1 MQMASKLY
9 SAALYGIN
17 AKIVEVEC
25 DLAPGLFNF
34 NIVGLPDTAV
44 KESKDRVSSALKNS
58 GASPP
63 SRRNKRLTVNLAPAD
78 LKKEG
83 PAYDLPIALGYLL
96 VSDQIEFDPKE
107 KLFVGELALDGGL
120 RPITGILS
128 IALEAKNRGFKT
140 VFVPKTNAAEAA
152 LVKDIEVIGAKNLV
166 EILEHL
172 VNKKIIKPH
181 QNSEL
186 ILSSEKDINK
196 EAEIDIALIRGQEKA
211 KRVLEIAAAGN
222 HNVIFSGP
230 PGSGKTLLAKALASI
245 LPNLNI
251 EEAIEVTR
259 IWSVAGLLKEKK
271 PFLNERPFRAPHH
284 TASGIALVG
293 GSAWPRPGE
302 ISLAHRGVLFLDEF
316 PEFSRDVLENLR
328 QPLEDN
334 EVTVSRAQ
342 GSITFPAQFLMVA
355 AMNPCPCGYLNDSIK
370 ECICAPS
377 QIIRY
382 KRKLS
387 GPLLDRI
394 DLHVEVPRLKYEEM
408 AKKEGAG
415 ESSKDIRKRVENAR
429 NIQVARFTSDGI
441 LTNREMSVRHIKK
454 YCALD
459 ETAEKM
465 MKNAVSSM
473 GLSTRTYHRLLK
485 ISRTIADLEASENIK
500 PQHLAEA
507 LQYRPREEV

>member
-1 MQMASKLY
+1 MPAKLY
-9 SAALYGIN
+9 SAALRGIN

-34 NIVGLPDTAV
+34 AIVGLPDTAV
-44 KESKDRVSSALKNS
+44 KESKDRVSAALKNS

-63 SRRNKRLTVNLAPAD
+63 SRRNKRVTVNLAPAD

-96 VSDQIEFDPKE
+96 VSEQTKFDPEK
-107 KLFVGELALDGGL
+107 KLFVGELALDGNL
-120 RPITGILS
+120 RPINGVLS

-140 VFVPKTNAAEAA
+140 LFVPSANAAEAA
-152 LVKDIEVIGAKNLV
+152 LVKDIEIFGGANLI

-172 VNKKIIKPH
+172 ENKKLLPVC

-186 ILSSEKDINK
+186 SEEFTKNLK
-196 EAEIDIALIRGQEKA
+196 EGPEVDLALIRGQEKA
-211 KRVLEIAAAGN
+211 KRVLEIAASGN
-222 HNVIFSGP
+222 HNIIFSGP

-245 LPNLNI
+245 LPKLNL

-259 IWSVAGLLKEKK
+259 IWSVAGLLKEERL
-271 PFLNERPFRAPHH
+271 FLSERPFRAPHH
-284 TASGIALVG
+284 TASGVALVG
-293 GSAWPRPGE
+293 GGTWPKPGE

-328 QPLEDN
+328 QPLE
-334 EVTVSRAQ
+334 EHTVTVSRAH
-342 GSITFPAQFLMVA
+342 SSLTFPAQFLMVA
-355 AMNPCPCGYLNDSIK
+355 AMNPCPCGYLNDSLK
-370 ECICAPS
+370 ECSCAPS

-408 AKKEGAG
+408 ATESSG
-415 ESSKDIRKRVENAR
+415 ESSGIVRNRVSNAR
-429 NIQVARFTSDGI
+429 EIQLARFKDEGI
-441 LTNREMSVRHIKK
+441 FTNCEMSVRHIKK

-465 MKNAVSSM
+465 MKSAVSSM
-473 GLSTRTYHRLLK
+473 GFSTRTYHRLLK
-485 ISRTIADLEASENIK
+485 ISRTIADLDNSANIK

>member
-1 MQMASKLY
+1 MASKLY
-9 SAALYGIN
+9 SAALCGIN

-25 DLAPGLFNF
+25 DLSPGLFNF
-34 NIVGLPDTAV
+34 SIVGLPDTAV

-63 SRRNKRLTVNLAPAD
+63 SRRNKRVTVNLAPAD

-96 VSDQIEFDPKE
+96 VSEQTKFDPEK
-107 KLFVGELALDGGL
+107 KLFAGELALDGNL
-120 RPITGILS
+120 RPVSGVLS
-128 IALEAKNRGFKT
+128 IAIEAKNRGFKT
-140 VFVPKTNAAEAA
+140 LFIPKTNAAEAA
-152 LVKDIEVIGAKNLV
+152 LVKDIEVIGAANLI
-166 EILEHL
+166 ELLEHL
-172 VNKKIIKPH
+172 ENKKLIAQH
-181 QNSEL
+181 QNSE
-186 ILSSEKDINK
+186 INLSSIEREEKEEESEVDL
-196 EAEIDIALIRGQEKA
+196 ALIRGQEKA
-211 KRVLEIAAAGN
+211 KRVLEIAASGN
-222 HNVIFSGP
+222 HNIIFSGP

-245 LPNLNI
+245 LPKLNL

-259 IWSVAGLLKEKK
+259 IWSVSGLLKEDR
-271 PFLNERPFRAPHH
+271 PFLSQRPFRSPHH
-284 TASGIALVG
+284 TASGVALVG
-293 GSAWPRPGE
+293 GGAWPKPGE

-328 QPLEDN
+328 QPLEEN
-334 EVTVSRAQ
+334 TVTVSRAQ
-342 GSITFPAQFLMVA
+342 GSLTFPAQFLMVA
-355 AMNPCPCGYLNDSIK
+355 AMNPCPCGYLNDSLK

-408 AKKEGAG
+408 AKESFG
-415 ESSKDIRKRVENAR
+415 ETSKTVRERVTKAR
-429 NIQVARFTSDGI
+429 QIQALRFKNEGI

-465 MKNAVSSM
+465 MKSAVSSL
-473 GLSTRTYHRLLK
+473 GFSTRTYHRMLK
-485 ISRTIADLEASENIK
+485 ISRTIADLENSENIK

>member
-1 MQMASKLY
+1 MASKLY
-9 SAALYGIN
+9 SAALCGIN

-34 NIVGLPDTAV
+34 SIVGLPDTAV

-63 SRRNKRLTVNLAPAD
+63 SRRNKRVTVNLAPAD

-96 VSDQIEFDPKE
+96 VSEQTKFDSEK
-107 KLFVGELALDGGL
+107 KLFAGELALDGSL
-120 RPITGILS
+120 RPISGVLS
-128 IALEAKNRGFKT
+128 IAIEAKNRGFKT
-140 VFVPKTNAAEAA
+140 LFVPKTNAAEAA
-152 LVKDIEVIGAKNLV
+152 LVKDIEVIGAANLV

-172 VNKKIIKPH
+172 ENKKLIAPH
-181 QNSEL
+181 QNSE
-186 ILSSEKDINK
+186 INLSSVEREEEPEVDL
-196 EAEIDIALIRGQEKA
+196 ALIRGQEKA
-211 KRVLEIAAAGN
+211 KRVLEIAASGN
-222 HNVIFSGP
+222 HNIIFSGP
-230 PGSGKTLLAKALASI
+230 PGSGKTLLAKALTSI
-245 LPNLNI
+245 LPKLNL

-259 IWSVAGLLKEKK
+259 IWSVAGLLKEDR
-271 PFLNERPFRAPHH
+271 PFLSQRPFRSPHH
-284 TASGIALVG
+284 TASGVALVG
-293 GSAWPRPGE
+293 GGTWPKPGE

-328 QPLEDN
+328 QPLEEN
-334 EVTVSRAQ
+334 TVTISRAQ
-342 GSITFPAQFLMVA
+342 GSLTFPAQFLMVA
-355 AMNPCPCGYLNDSIK
+355 AMNPCPCGYLNDSLK

-408 AKKEGAG
+408 SKESFGETSKTVRERVAKAREIQALRF
-415 ESSKDIRKRVENAR
+415 KDEK
-429 NIQVARFTSDGI
+429 I
-441 LTNREMSVRHIKK
+441 LTNREMSIHHIKK

-465 MKNAVSSM
+465 MKSAVSSM
-473 GLSTRTYHRLLK
+473 GFSTRTYHRMLK
-485 ISRTIADLEASENIK
+485 ISRTIADLDNCENIK

>member
-1 MQMASKLY
+1 MPAKLY
-9 SAALYGIN
+9 SAALCGIN

-34 NIVGLPDTAV
+34 SIVGLPDAAV

-63 SRRNKRLTVNLAPAD
+63 SRRNKRVTVNLAPAD

-96 VSDQIEFDPKE
+96 VSEQTKFDSEK
-107 KLFVGELALDGGL
+107 KLFAGELALDGNL
-120 RPITGILS
+120 RPIDGVLS
-128 IALEAKNRGFKT
+128 IAIEAKNRGFKT
-140 VFVPKTNAAEAA
+140 LFVPKTNAAEAA
-152 LVKDIEVIGAKNLV
+152 LVKDIEIIGAANLV

-172 VNKKIIKPH
+172 ENKKPIALH
-181 QNSEL
+181 QNSE
-186 ILSSEKDINK
+186 INLSSAEKEEEPEVDL
-196 EAEIDIALIRGQEKA
+196 ALIRGQEKA
-211 KRVLEIAAAGN
+211 KRVLEIAASGN
-222 HNVIFSGP
+222 HNIIFSGP

-245 LPNLNI
+245 LPKLNL

-259 IWSVAGLLKEKK
+259 IWSVAGLLKEDR
-271 PFLNERPFRAPHH
+271 PFLSQRPFRSPHH
-284 TASGIALVG
+284 TASGVALVG
-293 GSAWPRPGE
+293 GGTWPKPGE

-328 QPLEDN
+328 QPLEEN
-334 EVTVSRAQ
+334 TVTISRAQ
-342 GSITFPAQFLMVA
+342 GSLTFPAQFLMVA
-355 AMNPCPCGYLNDSIK
+355 AMNPCPCGYLNDSLK

-408 AKKEGAG
+408 SKESLG
-415 ESSKDIRKRVENAR
+415 ETSKIVRERVSKAR
-429 NIQVARFTSDGI
+429 EIQASRFKNEGI

-459 ETAEKM
+459 EMAEKM
-465 MKNAVSSM
+465 MKSAVSSM
-473 GLSTRTYHRLLK
+473 GFSTRTYHRMLK
-485 ISRTIADLEASENIK
+485 ISRTIADLDNCENIK

>member
-1 MQMASKLY
+1 MASKLY
-9 SAALYGIN
+9 SAALHGIN

-25 DLAPGLFNF
+25 DLSPGLFNF
-34 NIVGLPDTAV
+34 SIVGLPDAAV

-63 SRRNKRLTVNLAPAD
+63 SRRNKRVTVNLAPAD

-96 VSDQIEFDPKE
+96 VSEQTKFDSEK
-107 KLFVGELALDGGL
+107 KLFAGELALDGNL
-120 RPITGILS
+120 RPINGVLS
-128 IALEAKNRGFKT
+128 IALETKNRGFKT
-140 VFVPKTNAAEAA
+140 LFVPKANAAEAT
-152 LVKDIEVIGAKNLV
+152 LVKDIEVVGAANLI
-166 EILEHL
+166 ELLEHL
-172 VNKKIIKPH
+172 ENKKLISPCR
-181 QNSEL
+181 NSE
-186 ILSSEKDINK
+186 INLSPANREEEPEVDL
-196 EAEIDIALIRGQEKA
+196 ALIRGQEKA
-211 KRVLEIAAAGN
+211 KRVLEIAASGN
-222 HNVIFSGP
+222 HNIIFSGP

-245 LPNLNI
+245 LPKLNL

-259 IWSVAGLLKEKK
+259 IWSVAGLLKEDR
-271 PFLNERPFRAPHH
+271 PFLAQRPFRSPHH
-284 TASGIALVG
+284 TASGVALVG
-293 GSAWPRPGE
+293 GGTWPKPGE

-328 QPLEDN
+328 QPLEEN
-334 EVTVSRAQ
+334 LVTISRAQ
-342 GSITFPAQFLMVA
+342 GSLTFPAQFLMVA
-355 AMNPCPCGYLNDSIK
+355 AMNPCPCGYLNDTLK

-394 DLHVEVPRLKYEEM
+394 DLHIEVPRLKYEEM
-408 AKKEGAG
+408 AKESLG
-415 ESSKDIRKRVENAR
+415 ETSKTVRERVSKVRE
-429 NIQVARFTSDGI
+429 IQSARFKNERI
-441 LTNREMSVRHIKK
+441 LTNREMSIRHIKK

-465 MKNAVSSM
+465 MKSAVSSM
-473 GLSTRTYHRLLK
+473 GFSTRTYHRLLK
-485 ISRTIADLEASENIK
+485 ISRTIADLDNHENIK

>member
-1 MQMASKLY
+1 MPAKLY
-9 SAALYGIN
+9 SAALCGIN

-25 DLAPGLFNF
+25 DLSPGLFNF
-34 NIVGLPDTAV
+34 SIVGLPDIAV

-63 SRRNKRLTVNLAPAD
+63 SRRNKRVTVNLAPAD

-96 VSDQIEFDPKE
+96 VSEQTKFDSEK
-107 KLFVGELALDGGL
+107 KLFAGELALDGSL
-120 RPITGILS
+120 RPISGVLS
-128 IALEAKNRGFKT
+128 IAIEAKNRGFKT
-140 VFVPKTNAAEAA
+140 LFVPKTNAAEAA
-152 LVKDIEVIGAKNLV
+152 LVKDIEVVGAANLI
-166 EILEHL
+166 ELLEHL
-172 VNKKIIKPH
+172 ENKKLIAPH
-181 QNSEL
+181 QNSE
-186 ILSSEKDINK
+186 INLSPVGGEEEPEVDL
-196 EAEIDIALIRGQEKA
+196 ALIRGQEKA
-211 KRVLEIAAAGN
+211 KRVLEIAASGN
-222 HNVIFSGP
+222 HNIIFSGP
-230 PGSGKTLLAKALASI
+230 PGSGKTLLAKALTSI
-245 LPNLNI
+245 LPKLNL

-259 IWSVAGLLKEKK
+259 IWSVAGLLKEDR
-271 PFLNERPFRAPHH
+271 PFLSQRPFRSPHH
-284 TASGIALVG
+284 TASGVALVG
-293 GSAWPRPGE
+293 GGTWPKPGE

-328 QPLEDN
+328 QPLEEN
-334 EVTVSRAQ
+334 TVTISRAQ
-342 GSITFPAQFLMVA
+342 GSLTFPAQFLMVA
-355 AMNPCPCGYLNDSIK
+355 AMNPCPCGYLNDSLK

-408 AKKEGAG
+408 SKESFGETSKTVRERVAKAREIQALRF
-415 ESSKDIRKRVENAR
+415 KDEK
-429 NIQVARFTSDGI
+429 I
-441 LTNREMSVRHIKK
+441 LTNREMSIHHIKK

-465 MKNAVSSM
+465 MKSAVSSM
-473 GLSTRTYHRLLK
+473 GFSTRTYHRLLK
-485 ISRTIADLEASENIK
+485 ISRTIADLDNCENIK

>member
-1 MQMASKLY
+1 MQTASKIY
-9 SAALYGIN
+9 SAALSGIN

-25 DLAPGLFNF
+25 DLSPGLFNF
-34 NIVGLPDTAV
+34 SIVGLPDLAV

-96 VSDQIEFDPKE
+96 VSDQVNFNPE
-107 KLFVGELALDGGL
+107 KKIFAGELSLDGGL
-120 RPITGILS
+120 RPISGVLS
-128 IALEAKNRGFKT
+128 IAMEAKQRGFAT
-140 VFVPKTNAAEAA
+140 MFVPKNNAAEAA
-152 LVKDIEVIGAKNLV
+152 LVEDLEIIGVNNLIEV
-166 EILEHL
+166 LEHL
-172 VNKKIIKPH
+172 ENKKIIAPYENEKETP
-181 QNSEL
+181 QTATEEESEV
-186 ILSSEKDINK
+186 
-196 EAEIDIALIRGQEKA
+196 DIALIRGQEKA

-222 HNVIFSGP
+222 HNIIFSGP

-245 LPNLNI
+245 LPKLNI

-271 PFLNERPFRAPHH
+271 PFLNERPFRSPHH
-284 TASGIALVG
+284 TASGVALVG
-293 GSAWPRPGE
+293 GGSWPKPGE

-328 QPLEDN
+328 QPLEEN
-334 EVTVSRAQ
+334 TVTVSRAQ
-342 GSITFPAQFLMVA
+342 STITFPAKFLMVA
-355 AMNPCPCGYLNDSIK
+355 AMNPCPCGYLGDSLK
-370 ECICAPS
+370 ECNCAPS

-408 AKKEGAG
+408 SQESQG
-415 ESSKDIRKRVENAR
+415 EKSKAVRERVIQAR
-429 NIQVARFTSDGI
+429 QIQLSRFRGDGMF
-441 LTNREMSVRHIKK
+441 NNQEMSVRHIKK
-454 YCALD
+454 YCTLD
-459 ETAEKM
+459 ETTEKM

-473 GLSTRTYHRLLK
+473 GFSTRTYHRLLK
-485 ISRTIADLEASENIK
+485 ISRTIADLAGSEHITSE
-500 PQHLAEA
+500 HLGEA

>member
-1 MQMASKLY
+1 MPAKLY
-9 SAALYGIN
+9 SAALCGIN

-34 NIVGLPDTAV
+34 SIVGLPDMAV
-44 KESKDRVSSALKNS
+44 KESKDRVSAALKNS
-58 GASPP
+58 GASSP
-63 SRRNKRLTVNLAPAD
+63 SRRNKRVTVNLAPAN

-96 VSDQIEFDPKE
+96 VSEQTKFDPEK
-107 KLFVGELALDGGL
+107 KLFAGELALDGNL
-120 RPITGILS
+120 RPISGVLS
-128 IALEAKNRGFKT
+128 IAIEAKNRGFKT
-140 VFVPKTNAAEAA
+140 LFVPKANAAEAA
-152 LVKDIEVIGAKNLV
+152 LVKDIEIIGAANLV

-172 VNKKIIKPH
+172 ENKKPIAPH
-181 QNSEL
+181 QNSE
-186 ILSSEKDINK
+186 INLSSAEKEEEPEVDL
-196 EAEIDIALIRGQEKA
+196 ALIRGQEKA
-211 KRVLEIAAAGN
+211 KRVLEIAASGN
-222 HNVIFSGP
+222 HNIIFSGP

-245 LPNLNI
+245 LPKLNL

-259 IWSVAGLLKEKK
+259 IWSVAGFLKEDR
-271 PFLNERPFRAPHH
+271 PFLSQRPFRSPHH
-284 TASGIALVG
+284 TASGVALVG
-293 GSAWPRPGE
+293 GGTWPKPGE

-328 QPLEDN
+328 QPLEEN
-334 EVTVSRAQ
+334 MVTISRAQ
-342 GSITFPAQFLMVA
+342 GSLTFPAQFLMVA
-355 AMNPCPCGYLNDSIK
+355 AMNPCPCGYLNDTLK

-408 AKKEGAG
+408 AKESFG
-415 ESSKDIRKRVENAR
+415 ETSKIVRERVSKAR
-429 NIQVARFTSDGI
+429 EIQASRFKNEGI

-459 ETAEKM
+459 EMAEKM
-465 MKNAVSSM
+465 MKSAVSSM
-473 GLSTRTYHRLLK
+473 GFSTRTYHRMLK
-485 ISRTIADLEASENIK
+485 ISRTIADLDNSENIK

>member
-1 MQMASKLY
+1 MSSKLY
-9 SAALYGIN
+9 SAALCGIN

-25 DLAPGLFNF
+25 DLSPGLFSF
-34 NIVGLPDTAV
+34 NIVGLPDIAI
-44 KESKDRVSSALKNS
+44 KESKDRVSAALKNS

-63 SRRNKRLTVNLAPAD
+63 SRRNKRVTINLAPAD

-96 VSDQIEFDPKE
+96 ISGQTKFDPEK
-107 KLFVGELALDGGL
+107 KLFVGELALNGAL
-120 RPITGILS
+120 RPVNGALS
-128 IALEAKNRGFKT
+128 IAIEAKNRGFKT
-140 VFVPKTNAAEAA
+140 LFVPKENIAETT
-152 LVKDIEVIGAKNLV
+152 LVSDIEIVGAANLN

-172 VNKKIIKPH
+172 ENKKLLTAYK
-181 QNSEL
+181 NSDL
-186 ILSSEKDINK
+186 NK
-196 EAEIDIALIRGQEKA
+196 ELEKNFIEKPDVDLALIRGQEKA
-211 KRVLEIAAAGN
+211 KRVLEIAAGGN
-222 HNVIFSGP
+222 HNIIFSGP

-245 LPNLNI
+245 LPKLSL

-259 IWSVAGLLKEKK
+259 IWSVAGLLKEDRL
-271 PFLNERPFRAPHH
+271 FLSQRPFRAPHH
-284 TASGIALVG
+284 TASGVSLVG
-293 GSAWPRPGE
+293 GGAWPRPGE

-328 QPLEDN
+328 QPLEEN
-334 EVTVSRAQ
+334 RVTVSRAQ
-342 GSITFPAQFLMVA
+342 GSLTFPAQFLMVA
-355 AMNPCPCGYLNDSIK
+355 AMNPCPCGYLNDDMK
-370 ECICAPS
+370 ECVCAAS

-408 AKKEGAG
+408 AKESFG
-415 ESSKDIRKRVENAR
+415 ETSETVRKRVARTREIQARRFENE
-429 NIQVARFTSDGI
+429 DI

-473 GLSTRTYHRLLK
+473 GLSARTYHRLLK
-485 ISRTIADLEASENIK
+485 ISRTIADMDNCENIK
-500 PQHLAEA
+500 PRHLAEA
-507 LQYRPREEV
+507 LQYRPREDV

>member
-1 MQMASKLY
+1 MPAKLY
-9 SAALYGIN
+9 SAALRGIN

-25 DLAPGLFNF
+25 DLSPGLFNF
-34 NIVGLPDTAV
+34 SIVGLPDTAV

-63 SRRNKRLTVNLAPAD
+63 SRRNKRVTVNLAPAD

-96 VSDQIEFDPKE
+96 VSEQTKFDPEK
-107 KLFVGELALDGGL
+107 KLFAGELALDGNL
-120 RPITGILS
+120 RPIDGVLS
-128 IALEAKNRGFKT
+128 IAIEAKNRGFKT
-140 VFVPKTNAAEAA
+140 LFIPKTNASEAA
-152 LVKDIEVIGAKNLV
+152 LVKDIEIIGAANLI
-166 EILEHL
+166 ELLEHL
-172 VNKKIIKPH
+172 ENKKIIAPH
-181 QNSEL
+181 QNLE
-186 ILSSEKDINK
+186 INLSSVEKEEEPEVDL
-196 EAEIDIALIRGQEKA
+196 ALIRGQEKA
-211 KRVLEIAAAGN
+211 KRVLEIAASGN
-222 HNVIFSGP
+222 HNIIFSGP

-245 LPNLNI
+245 LPKLNI

-259 IWSVAGLLKEKK
+259 IWSVAGLLKEDR
-271 PFLNERPFRAPHH
+271 PFLSQRPFRSPHH
-284 TASGIALVG
+284 TASGVALVG
-293 GSAWPRPGE
+293 GGAWPKPGE

-316 PEFSRDVLENLR
+316 PEFSRNVLENLR
-328 QPLEDN
+328 QPLEEN
-334 EVTVSRAQ
+334 TVTVSRAQ
-342 GSITFPAQFLMVA
+342 GSLTFPAQFLMVA
-355 AMNPCPCGYLNDSIK
+355 AMNPCPCGYLNDSLK

-408 AKKEGAG
+408 TKESFD
-415 ESSKDIRKRVENAR
+415 ETSKIVRERVSKAR
-429 NIQVARFTSDGI
+429 EIQASRFTNEGI

-459 ETAEKM
+459 EIAEKM

-473 GLSTRTYHRLLK
+473 GFSTRTYHRMLK
-485 ISRTIADLEASENIK
+485 ISRTIADLDDSENIK

>member
-1 MQMASKLY
+1 M
-9 SAALYGIN
+9 
-17 AKIVEVEC
+17 
-25 DLAPGLFNF
+25 APGLFNF
-34 NIVGLPDTAV
+34 SIVGLPDTAG

-63 SRRNKRLTVNLAPAD
+63 SRRNKRVTVNLAPAD

-83 PAYDLPIALGYLL
+83 PAYDLPIALSYLL
-96 VSDQIEFDPKE
+96 VSEQTKFDPEK
-107 KLFVGELALDGGL
+107 KLFAGELALDGNL
-120 RPITGILS
+120 RPIDGVLS
-128 IALEAKNRGFKT
+128 IAIEAKNRGFKT
-140 VFVPKTNAAEAA
+140 LFVPKTNAAEAA
-152 LVKDIEVIGAKNLV
+152 LVKDIEVIGAANLV

-172 VNKKIIKPH
+172 ENKKLIAPH
-181 QNSEL
+181 QNSE
-186 ILSSEKDINK
+186 INLSSVEREEEPEVDL
-196 EAEIDIALIRGQEKA
+196 ALIRGQEKA
-211 KRVLEIAAAGN
+211 KRVLEIAASGN
-222 HNVIFSGP
+222 HNIIFSGP
-230 PGSGKTLLAKALASI
+230 PGSGKTLLAKALTSI
-245 LPNLNI
+245 LPKLNL

-259 IWSVAGLLKEKK
+259 IWSVAGLLKEDR
-271 PFLNERPFRAPHH
+271 PFLSQRPFRSPHH
-284 TASGIALVG
+284 TASGVALVG
-293 GSAWPRPGE
+293 GGTWPKPGE

-328 QPLEDN
+328 QPLEEN
-334 EVTVSRAQ
+334 TVTISRAQ
-342 GSITFPAQFLMVA
+342 GSLTFPAQFLMVA
-355 AMNPCPCGYLNDSIK
+355 AMNPCPCGYLNDSLK

-408 AKKEGAG
+408 SKESFGETSKTVRERVAK
-415 ESSKDIRKRVENAR
+415 AR
-429 NIQVARFTSDGI
+429 EIQALRFKNERI

-465 MKNAVSSM
+465 MKSAVSSM
-473 GLSTRTYHRLLK
+473 GFSTRTYHRLLK
-485 ISRTIADLEASENIK
+485 ISRTIADLDNCENIK

>member
-1 MQMASKLY
+1 MSVRLY
-9 SAALYGIN
+9 SAALSGIN
-17 AKIVEVEC
+17 ARIVEVEC

-34 NIVGLPDTAV
+34 SIVGLPDMAV
-44 KESKDRVSSALKNS
+44 KESKDRVSAALKNS
-58 GASPP
+58 GAAPP
-63 SRRNKRLTVNLAPAD
+63 SRRNKRVTVNLAPAD

-96 VSDQIEFDPKE
+96 VSEQVKFDPEK
-107 KLFVGELALDGGL
+107 KLFAGELALDGAL
-120 RPITGILS
+120 RPIDGVLS
-128 IALEAKNRGFKT
+128 IVLEAKNRGFQT
-140 VFVPKTNAAEAA
+140 VFVPSANAAEAA
-152 LVKDIEVIGAKNLV
+152 LVKDIEIIGANNLIEIMEHLDGKKLLPISKNSELGDLFAKNLDSD
-166 EILEHL
+166 
-172 VNKKIIKPH
+172 P
-181 QNSEL
+181 
-186 ILSSEKDINK
+186 
-196 EAEIDIALIRGQEKA
+196 EIDLALIRGQEKA
-211 KRVLEIAAAGN
+211 KRVLEIAASGN

-245 LPNLNI
+245 LPKLNL

-259 IWSVAGLLKEKK
+259 IWSVAGLLKDNRS
-271 PFLNERPFRAPHH
+271 FLSQRPFRSPHH
-284 TASGIALVG
+284 TASGVALVG
-293 GSAWPRPGE
+293 GGAWPRPGE

-328 QPLEDN
+328 QPLEEN
-334 EVTVSRAQ
+334 TVTISRAQ
-342 GSITFPAQFLMVA
+342 GSLSFPAQFLMVA
-355 AMNPCPCGYLNDSIK
+355 AMNPCPCGYLNDSLK
-370 ECICAPS
+370 ECVCAPH

-394 DLHVEVPRLKYEEM
+394 DLHVEAPRLKYEEM
-408 AKKEGAG
+408 SKEILGETSKSVRERVAK
-415 ESSKDIRKRVENAR
+415 AR
-429 NIQVARFTSDGI
+429 EIQLARFKGEGI
-441 LTNREMSVRHIKK
+441 FTNREMSVRHIKK

-473 GLSTRTYHRLLK
+473 GFSARTYHRLLK
-485 ISRTIADLEASENIK
+485 IARTIADLDNCANIK

>member
-1 MQMASKLY
+1 MPAKLY
-9 SAALYGIN
+9 SAALRGIN

-34 NIVGLPDTAV
+34 AIVGLPDAAV
-44 KESKDRVSSALKNS
+44 KESKDRVSAALKNS
-58 GASPP
+58 GAAPP
-63 SRRNKRLTVNLAPAD
+63 SRRNKRVTVNLAPAD

-96 VSDQIEFDPKE
+96 VSEQTKFDPEK
-107 KLFVGELALDGGL
+107 KLFVGELALDGNL
-120 RPITGILS
+120 RPINGVLS

-140 VFVPKTNAAEAA
+140 LFVPSANAAEAA
-152 LVKDIEVIGAKNLV
+152 LVKDIEIFGGANLI

-172 VNKKIIKPH
+172 ENKKLLPVC

-186 ILSSEKDINK
+186 SEEFTKNLK
-196 EAEIDIALIRGQEKA
+196 EEPEVDLALIRGQEKA
-211 KRVLEIAAAGN
+211 KRVLEIAASGN
-222 HNVIFSGP
+222 HNIIFSGP

-245 LPNLNI
+245 LPKLNL

-259 IWSVAGLLKEKK
+259 IWSVAGLLKEERL
-271 PFLNERPFRAPHH
+271 FLSERPFRAPHH
-284 TASGIALVG
+284 TASGVALVG
-293 GSAWPRPGE
+293 GGTWPKPGE

-328 QPLEDN
+328 QPLE
-334 EVTVSRAQ
+334 EHTVTVSRAH
-342 GSITFPAQFLMVA
+342 SSLTFPAQFLMVA
-355 AMNPCPCGYLNDSIK
+355 AMNPCPCGYLNDSLK
-370 ECICAPS
+370 ECSCAPS

-408 AKKEGAG
+408 AKESSG
-415 ESSKDIRKRVENAR
+415 ESSKIVRNRVSNAR
-429 NIQVARFTSDGI
+429 EIQIARFKGEGI
-441 LTNREMSVRHIKK
+441 LTNCEMSVKHIKK

-459 ETAEKM
+459 EPTEKM
-465 MKNAVSSM
+465 MKSAVSSM
-473 GLSTRTYHRLLK
+473 GFSTRTYHRLLK
-485 ISRTIADLEASENIK
+485 ISRTIADLDNSANIK

>member
-1 MQMASKLY
+1 MPAKLY
-9 SAALYGIN
+9 SAALCGIN

-25 DLAPGLFNF
+25 DLSPGLFNF
-34 NIVGLPDTAV
+34 SIVGLPDTAV

-63 SRRNKRLTVNLAPAD
+63 SRRNKRVTVNLAPAD

-96 VSDQIEFDPKE
+96 VSEQAKFDPEK
-107 KLFVGELALDGGL
+107 KLFVGELALDGNL
-120 RPITGILS
+120 RSVSGVLS
-128 IALEAKNRGFKT
+128 IAIEAKNRGFKT
-140 VFVPKTNAAEAA
+140 LFVPKTNAAEAA
-152 LVKDIEVIGAKNLV
+152 LVKDIEVVGAANLV
-166 EILEHL
+166 ELLEHL
-172 VNKKIIKPH
+172 ENKKFIAQH
-181 QNSEL
+181 QHSE
-186 ILSSEKDINK
+186 INLSSAEKEEESEVDL
-196 EAEIDIALIRGQEKA
+196 ALIRGQEKA
-211 KRVLEIAAAGN
+211 KRVLEIAASGN
-222 HNVIFSGP
+222 HNIIFSGP

-245 LPNLNI
+245 LPKLNI

-259 IWSVAGLLKEKK
+259 IWSVAGLLKENR
-271 PFLNERPFRAPHH
+271 PFLSQRPFRSPHH
-284 TASGIALVG
+284 TASGVALVG
-293 GSAWPRPGE
+293 GGAWPKPGE

-316 PEFSRDVLENLR
+316 PEFSRNVLENLR
-328 QPLEDN
+328 QPLEEN
-334 EVTVSRAQ
+334 TVTVSRAQ
-342 GSITFPAQFLMVA
+342 GSLTFPAQFLMVA
-355 AMNPCPCGYLNDSIK
+355 AMNPCPCGYLNDTLK

-408 AKKEGAG
+408 TKESFD
-415 ESSKDIRKRVENAR
+415 ETSKIVRERVSKAR
-429 NIQVARFTSDGI
+429 EIQVSRFTNEGI

-459 ETAEKM
+459 EMAEKM

-473 GLSTRTYHRLLK
+473 GFSTRTYHRMLK
-485 ISRTIADLEASENIK
+485 ISRTIADLDDSENIK

>member
-1 MQMASKLY
+1 MSVRLY
-9 SAALYGIN
+9 SAALRGIN

-25 DLAPGLFNF
+25 DLSPGLFNF
-34 NIVGLPDTAV
+34 SIVGLPDMAV
-44 KESKDRVSSALKNS
+44 KESKERVSSALKNS

-63 SRRNKRLTVNLAPAD
+63 SRRNKRVTINLAPAN

-96 VSDQIEFDPKE
+96 VSDQAKFDPEK
-107 KLFVGELALDGGL
+107 KLFAGELALDGAL
-120 RPITGILS
+120 RPINGVLS
-128 IALEAKNRGFKT
+128 IALEAKNNGFQT
-140 VFVPKTNAAEAA
+140 LFVPQANAAEAA
-152 LVKDIEVIGAKNLV
+152 LVKGIEIIGVANLV
-166 EILEHL
+166 EILGHL
-172 VNKKIIKPH
+172 ENKKVLSLYK
-181 QNSEL
+181 NSEL
-186 ILSSEKDINK
+186 NEEFEKNAEK
-196 EAEIDIALIRGQEKA
+196 EPEIDLALIRGQEKA
-211 KRVLEIAAAGN
+211 KRVLEIAASGN
-222 HNVIFSGP
+222 HNLIFSGP

-245 LPNLNI
+245 LPKLNL

-259 IWSVAGLLKEKK
+259 IWSVAGLLREDRR
-271 PFLNERPFRAPHH
+271 FLSQRPFRAPHH
-284 TASGIALVG
+284 TASGVALVG
-293 GSAWPRPGE
+293 GGSWPKPGE

-328 QPLEDN
+328 QPLEEN
-334 EVTVSRAQ
+334 SVTISRAQ
-342 GSITFPAQFLMVA
+342 SSLTFPAQFLMVA
-355 AMNPCPCGYLNDSIK
+355 AMNPCPCGYLNDTVK
-370 ECICAPS
+370 ECSCAPS

-408 AKKEGAG
+408 SKESAC
-415 ESSKDIRKRVENAR
+415 ESSKTVRERVAKAR
-429 NIQVARFTSDGI
+429 EIQIARFKDEGI
-441 LTNREMSVRHIKK
+441 LTNREMAVKHIKK

-473 GLSTRTYHRLLK
+473 GFSARTYHRLLK
-485 ISRTIADLEASENIK
+485 IARTIADLDNCVNIK

>member
-1 MQMASKLY
+1 MPAKLY
-9 SAALYGIN
+9 SAALRGIN

-25 DLAPGLFNF
+25 DLSPGLFNF
-34 NIVGLPDTAV
+34 SIVGLPDTAV

-63 SRRNKRLTVNLAPAD
+63 SRRNKRVTVNLAPAD

-96 VSDQIEFDPKE
+96 ASEQTKFDPEK
-107 KLFVGELALDGGL
+107 KLFVGELALDGNL
-120 RPITGILS
+120 RPIYGVLS
-128 IALEAKNRGFKT
+128 IAIEAKNRGFKT
-140 VFVPKTNAAEAA
+140 LFVPKTNAAEAA
-152 LVKDIEVIGAKNLV
+152 LVKDIEVIGVANLI

-172 VNKKIIKPH
+172 ENKKSIAPH
-181 QNSEL
+181 QNSE
-186 ILSSEKDINK
+186 INLSPVGREEEPEVDL
-196 EAEIDIALIRGQEKA
+196 ALIRGQEKA
-211 KRVLEIAAAGN
+211 KRVLEIAASGN
-222 HNVIFSGP
+222 HNIIFSGP

-245 LPNLNI
+245 LPKLNL

-259 IWSVAGLLKEKK
+259 IWSVSGLLKEDR
-271 PFLNERPFRAPHH
+271 PFLSQRPFRSPHH
-284 TASGIALVG
+284 TASGVALVG
-293 GSAWPRPGE
+293 GGAWPKPGE

-328 QPLEDN
+328 QPLEEN
-334 EVTVSRAQ
+334 LVTISRAQ
-342 GSITFPAQFLMVA
+342 GSLTFPAQFLMVA
-355 AMNPCPCGYLNDSIK
+355 AMNPCPCGYLNDTLK

-394 DLHVEVPRLKYEEM
+394 DLHIEVPRLKYEEM
-408 AKKEGAG
+408 AKESFG
-415 ESSKDIRKRVENAR
+415 ETSRTVRERVSKAR
-429 NIQVARFTSDGI
+429 EIQASRFKNEGI
-441 LTNREMSVRHIKK
+441 LTNREMSIRHIKK

-459 ETAEKM
+459 EMAEKM
-465 MKNAVSSM
+465 MKSAVSSM
-473 GLSTRTYHRLLK
+473 GFSTRTYHRLLK
-485 ISRTIADLEASENIK
+485 ISRTIADLDNSENIK

-507 LQYRPREEV
+507 LQYRPREEA